1 MADPCQVTTMMP
13 PRRVLLL
20 FALLCEVL
28 CSSSAFTVRS
38 GPDVSPLLS
47 SERHHRKHRG
57 PTHRPPDI
65 NPLALSVASG
75 GAAASSNDGPL
86 RLEKFRAFTSKNF
99 FLLGMMV
106 VVALARAFP
115 QLGKNGGVLRP
126 ELFIGRY
133 GVTGIF
139 LLSGLSLE
147 LSELSQSIRNFKLNG
162 LTQFANFVLWPLL
175 LGLPLTKSLE
185 TFLPGLLPKP
195 LLDGILIMACL
206 PTTVNMCVILA
217 SAAGGNVA
225 TALVNAVIGNI
236 AGIFLTPA
244 LLLRFLGTSID
255 LPFVQMIVKLCNKV
269 LVPVAIGQGLRAT
282 PMKEVYSNNSK
293 KFKRVQEYILLG
305 IVWNA
310 FCNAFTK
317 GMGLGLKQSA
327 ALLVLMPILH
337 LTSIAGMFSL
347 FTSKPLGCTR
357 DEAVAATLCAS
368 HKTLAF
374 GLPLISTIFQ
384 GNENLAAYSA
394 PIMIMH
400 PTQLV
405 LGSILVSKFKRYIES
420 DDKKE

>member
-1 MADPCQVTTMMP
+1 
-13 PRRVLLL
+13 
-20 FALLCEVL
+20 
-28 CSSSAFTVRS
+28 
-38 GPDVSPLLS
+38 
-47 SERHHRKHRG
+47 
-57 PTHRPPDI
+57 
-65 NPLALSVASG
+65 VASG
-75 GAAASSNDGPL
+75 GAAASSNDGQS

-106 VVALARAFP
+106 AVALARAFP

-126 ELFIGRY
+126 ELFIGKY
-133 GVTGIF
+133 GVTCIF

-185 TFLPGLLPKP
+185 AFLPGLLPKP

-293 KFKRVQEYILLG
+293 KFVVAGIILFG
-305 IVWNA
+305 SYR
-310 FCNAFTK
+310 TRY
-317 GMGLGLKQSA
+317 
-327 ALLVLMPILH
+327 LLHVE
-337 LTSIAGMFSL
+337 
-347 FTSKPLGCTR
+347 K
-357 DEAVAATLCAS
+357 
-368 HKTLAF
+368 
-374 GLPLISTIFQ
+374 
-384 GNENLAAYSA
+384 
-394 PIMIMH
+394 
-400 PTQLV
+400 
-405 LGSILVSKFKRYIES
+405 
-420 DDKKE
+420 